1 VSDKERLAR
10 LALEYM
16 WSVFESTAPLGY
28 EEVTNG
34 LADRILAAG
43 WRPAQPS
50 QAHQAVVTEAA
61 KPRLDG
67 LWAGH
72 VKGPQPVPDDAHIEV
87 MWPSGTTEGGLG
99 RGFNWEGTP
108 QKTGVYVPV
117 AYRITAPLSAQQE
130 ELK

>member
-61 KPRLDG
+61 RQMIL
-67 LWAGH
+67 A
-72 VKGPQPVPDDAHIEV
+72 IEH
-87 MWPSGTTEGGLG
+87 SCGEGG
-99 RGFNWEGTP
+99 
-108 QKTGVYVPV
+108 VPPWLREEFLV
-117 AYRITAPLSAQQE
+117 LTAALSAQQGE
-130 ELK
+130 GEG